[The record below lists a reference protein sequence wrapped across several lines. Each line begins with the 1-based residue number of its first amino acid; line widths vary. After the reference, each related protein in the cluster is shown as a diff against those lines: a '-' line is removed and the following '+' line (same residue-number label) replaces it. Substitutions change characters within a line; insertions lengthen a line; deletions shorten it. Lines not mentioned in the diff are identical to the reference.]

1 MTIHTTCR
9 IRPRGRE
16 AVPQGRPPGGGETGA
31 DAGLLAGEPEGP
43 LALWPQAAR
52 PSTSPAQQAKA
63 LILRGLFIRRRL
75 AGAAAAA
82 RPGPAQPPSSTSGL
96 AIRA

>member
-1 MTIHTTCR
+1 MPH
-9 IRPRGRE
+9 
-16 AVPQGRPPGGGETGA
+16 ARPPGGGETGA
-31 DAGLLAGEPEGP
+31 DAGLLVREPEGT
-43 LALWPQAAR
+43 LALSPQAAR
-52 PSTSPAQQAKA
+52 PSTSPAQQARAKA